1 MNIIILIYAFN
12 LDSKIDIPF
21 LEIYKIVVLDF
32 KS

>member
-1 MNIIILIYAFN
+1 MNVIILIYAFN
-12 LDSKIDIPF
+12 LDSKIDILF